1 MAQVI
6 IYKNENGGVSVCVPT
21 GELPINEVLAKD
33 CPSSAIIVDE
43 SALPQGD
50 DAKYFDAWVLNNGIV
65 TVDETKKQAIID
77 DKQAVIDTKASA
89 LAKLTALGLTENEI
103 KALVG

>member
-1 MAQVI
+1 MSQVI
-6 IYKNENGGVSVCVPT
+6 IHANDNGGVSVTIPT

-50 DAKYFDAWVLNNGIV
+50 DAKYFDAWVLNNGVV

-77 DKQAVIDTKASA
+77 AIQAPITAKASA
-89 LAKLTALGLTENEI
+89 LSKLTALGLTQDEV
-103 KALVG
+103 KALIG